1 MWETLK
7 DTVGKVAPVAAGLL
21 GGPAAGAAVKM
32 IADAIGSD
40 EDPEEIVK
48 ALKTDPT
55 AALKLK
61 ELESDLEK
69 TRITARGKVIEA
81 EAKGESWLQR
91 NWRPLTMLSF
101 VGLIG
106 SHWYGFTAENLTET
120 QILSMFELVKI
131 GLGGYVIGR
140 SAEKITKTVSGTGI
154 AEKVMKKIKE
164 H

>member
-1 MWETLK
+1 
-7 DTVGKVAPVAAGLL
+7 
-21 GGPAAGAAVKM
+21 
-32 IADAIGSD
+32 
-40 EDPEEIVK
+40 
-48 ALKTDPT
+48 
-55 AALKLK
+55 
-61 ELESDLEK
+61 
-69 TRITARGKVIEA
+69 
-81 EAKGESWLQR
+81 
-91 NWRPLTMLSF
+91 MLSF